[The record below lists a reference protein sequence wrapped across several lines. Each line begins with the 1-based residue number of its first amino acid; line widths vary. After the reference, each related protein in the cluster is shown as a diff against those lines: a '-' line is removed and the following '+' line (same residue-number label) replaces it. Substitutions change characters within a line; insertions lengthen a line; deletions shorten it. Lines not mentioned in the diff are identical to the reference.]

1 MTYVASRIAAAAL
14 AVLML
19 ASVASPAMAANEPI
33 TIYTDNYAA
42 DEAMS
47 RVARDL
53 IEEHFDTPV
62 ELKPV
67 SVGVSFVGT
76 ARDDR
81 AMFLAAWLP
90 ATHADYMERVKDDVV
105 NLGTIYTGAKLGW
118 VVPDYVPAD
127 QLDSIEDLKKP
138 EVAERLNHKIQ
149 GISAGAGL
157 MKLSNKVVD
166 DYALDDYRLI
176 TASGPAMTAALKRAI
191 ENEEWIVVTGWSPHW
206 KWERFDLRYI
216 EDPKGSLGGEEY
228 VDAIANP
235 TLVETEP
242 EITDFIRRM
251 TFELDQINPML
262 AEAERTSYDEAAQTF
277 IEEHPELIK
286 SWLEGD

>member
-1 MTYVASRIAAAAL
+1 MRHIALRMAAAAL
-14 AVLML
+14 ALLV
-19 ASVASPAMAANEPI
+19 VTGPAMAADEPI

-53 IEEHFDTPV
+53 IEQHFDTPV

-76 ARDDR
+76 ARDER
-81 AMFLAAWLP
+81 SMFLAAWLP
-90 ATHADYMERVKDDVV
+90 ATHGEYMARVEDDVV

-127 QLDSIEDLKKP
+127 QLGSIEDLKKP
-138 EVAERLNHKIQ
+138 EVAERLNGRIQ

-157 MKLSNKVVD
+157 MQLSNKAME

-206 KWERFDLRYI
+206 KWERFDLRYLD
-216 EDPKGSLGGEEY
+216 DPKGTLGGAEH
-228 VDAIANP
+228 VDAIASP
-235 TLVETEP
+235 ALVESEP

-262 AEAERTSYDEAAQTF
+262 AEAERTSYDEAAATF
-277 IEEHPELIK
+277 IEEHPDLIE
-286 SWLEGD
+286 SWLEGE

>member
-1 MTYVASRIAAAAL
+1 MRHIALRMAAAAL
-14 AVLML
+14 ALLV
-19 ASVASPAMAANEPI
+19 VTGPAIAADEPI

-53 IEEHFDTPV
+53 IEQHFDTPV

-76 ARDDR
+76 ARDER
-81 AMFLAAWLP
+81 SMFLAAWLP
-90 ATHADYMERVKDDVV
+90 ATHGEYMARVEDDVV

-127 QLDSIEDLKKP
+127 QLGSIEDLKKP
-138 EVAERLNHKIQ
+138 EVAERLNGRIQ

-157 MKLSNKVVD
+157 MQLSNKAVEE
-166 DYALDDYRLI
+166 YALDDYRLI
-176 TASGPAMTAALKRAI
+176 TASGPAMTAALKRAV
-191 ENEEWIVVTGWSPHW
+191 ENQEWIVVTGWSPHW
-206 KWERFDLRYI
+206 KWERFDLRYLD
-216 EDPKGSLGGEEY
+216 DPKGTLGGAEH
-228 VDAIANP
+228 VDAIASP
-235 TLVETEP
+235 ALVESEP

-262 AEAERTSYDEAAQTF
+262 AEAERTSYDEAAETF
-277 IEEHPELIK
+277 IKEHPDLIE
-286 SWLEGD
+286 SWLEGE

>member
-1 MTYVASRIAAAAL
+1 MRHIALRMAAAAL
-14 AVLML
+14 ALLV
-19 ASVASPAMAANEPI
+19 VTGPAMAADEPV

-53 IEEHFDTPV
+53 IEQHFDTPV

-76 ARDDR
+76 ARDER
-81 AMFLAAWLP
+81 SMFLAAWLP
-90 ATHADYMERVKDDVV
+90 ATHGEYMARVEDDVV

-127 QLDSIEDLKKP
+127 QLGSIEDLKNP
-138 EVAERLNHKIQ
+138 AVAERLNGRIQ

-157 MKLSNKVVD
+157 MQLSNKAVEE
-166 DYALDDYRLI
+166 YALDDYRLI

-206 KWERFDLRYI
+206 KWERFDLRYLD
-216 EDPKGSLGGEEY
+216 DPKGTLGGEEH
-228 VDAIANP
+228 VDAIASP
-235 TLVETEP
+235 ALVESEP

-262 AEAERTSYDEAAQTF
+262 AEAERTSYDEAAETF
-277 IEEHPELIK
+277 IKEHPDLIE
-286 SWLEGD
+286 SWLEGE

>member
-14 AVLML
+14 AVLTL
-19 ASVASPAMAANEPI
+19 AGPAMAADEPI

-53 IEEHFDTPV
+53 IEQHFDTPV

-76 ARDDR
+76 ARDER
-81 AMFLAAWLP
+81 SMFLAAWLP
-90 ATHADYMERVKDDVV
+90 ATHGEYMARVEDDVV

-127 QLDSIEDLKKP
+127 QLGSIEDLKKP
-138 EVAERLNHKIQ
+138 EVAERLNGRIQ

-157 MKLSNKVVD
+157 MQLSNKAVEE
-166 DYALDDYRLI
+166 YALDDYRLI

-206 KWERFDLRYI
+206 KWERFDLRYLD
-216 EDPKGSLGGEEY
+216 DPKGTLGGEEH
-228 VDAIANP
+228 VDAIASP
-235 TLVETEP
+235 ALVESEP

-262 AEAERTSYDEAAQTF
+262 AEAERTSYDEAAETF
-277 IEEHPELIK
+277 IKEHPDLIE
-286 SWLEGD
+286 SWLEGE

>member
-1 MTYVASRIAAAAL
+1 MRHIALRMAAAAL
-14 AVLML
+14 ALLV
-19 ASVASPAMAANEPI
+19 VTGPTIAADEPI

-53 IEEHFDTPV
+53 IEQHFDTPV

-76 ARDDR
+76 ARDER
-81 AMFLAAWLP
+81 SMFLAAWLP
-90 ATHADYMERVKDDVV
+90 ATHGEYMARVEDDVV

-127 QLDSIEDLKKP
+127 QLSSIEDLKKP
-138 EVAERLNHKIQ
+138 EVAERLNGRIQ

-157 MKLSNKVVD
+157 MQLSNKAVEE
-166 DYALDDYRLI
+166 YALDDYRLI

-206 KWERFDLRYI
+206 KWERFDLRYLD
-216 EDPKGSLGGEEY
+216 DPKGTLGGEEH
-228 VDAIANP
+228 VDAIASP
-235 TLVETEP
+235 ALVESEP

-262 AEAERTSYDEAAQTF
+262 AEAERTSYDEAAETF
-277 IEEHPELIK
+277 IEQHPDLIE
-286 SWLEGD
+286 SWLEGE

>member
-1 MTYVASRIAAAAL
+1 MRHIALRMAAAAL
-14 AVLML
+14 ALLVLTG
-19 ASVASPAMAANEPI
+19 PAMAADEPI

-76 ARDDR
+76 ARDER
-81 AMFLAAWLP
+81 SMFLAAWLP
-90 ATHADYMERVKDDVV
+90 ATHGDYMARVKDDVV

-138 EVAERLNHKIQ
+138 EIVERLDGRIQ

-157 MKLSNKVVD
+157 MQLSNKAME
-166 DYALDDYRLI
+166 DYALGDYRLI

-206 KWERFDLRYI
+206 KWERFDLRYLK
-216 EDPKGSLGGEEY
+216 DPKGTLGGEEH
-228 VDAIANP
+228 VDAIASP
-235 TLVETEP
+235 ALVESEP

-262 AEAERTSYDEAAQTF
+262 AEAERTSYDEAAQAF
-277 IEEHPELIK
+277 IKSHPELIQ
-286 SWLEGD
+286 SWLEDE

>member
-1 MTYVASRIAAAAL
+1 MRHIALRMAAAAL
-14 AVLML
+14 ALLV
-19 ASVASPAMAANEPI
+19 VTGPAMAADEPI

-53 IEEHFDTPV
+53 IEQHFDTPV

-76 ARDDR
+76 ARDER
-81 AMFLAAWLP
+81 SMFLAAWLP
-90 ATHADYMERVKDDVV
+90 ATHGEYMARVEDDVV

-127 QLDSIEDLKKP
+127 QLGSIEDLKKP
-138 EVAERLNHKIQ
+138 QVAERLNGRIQ

-157 MKLSNKVVD
+157 MQLSNKAVEE
-166 DYALDDYRLI
+166 YALDDYRLI

-206 KWERFDLRYI
+206 KWERFDLRYLD
-216 EDPKGSLGGEEY
+216 DPKGTLGGEEH
-228 VDAIANP
+228 VDAIASP
-235 TLVETEP
+235 ALVESEP

-262 AEAERTSYDEAAQTF
+262 AEAERTSYDEAAETF
-277 IEEHPELIK
+277 IKEHPDLIE
-286 SWLEGD
+286 SWLEGE

>member
-1 MTYVASRIAAAAL
+1 MRHIALRMAAAAL
-14 AVLML
+14 ALLV
-19 ASVASPAMAANEPI
+19 VTGPTIAADEPI

-53 IEEHFDTPV
+53 IEQHFDTPV

-76 ARDDR
+76 ARDER
-81 AMFLAAWLP
+81 SMFLAAWLP
-90 ATHADYMERVKDDVV
+90 ATHGEYMARVEDDVV

-127 QLDSIEDLKKP
+127 QLGSIEDLKKP
-138 EVAERLNHKIQ
+138 EVAERLNGRIQ

-157 MKLSNKVVD
+157 MQLSNKAVEE
-166 DYALDDYRLI
+166 YALDDYRLI
-176 TASGPAMTAALKRAI
+176 TASGPAMTAALKRAV
-191 ENEEWIVVTGWSPHW
+191 ENQEWIVVTGWSPHW
-206 KWERFDLRYI
+206 KWERFDLRYLD
-216 EDPKGSLGGEEY
+216 DPKGTLGGEEH
-228 VDAIANP
+228 VDAIASP
-235 TLVETEP
+235 ALVESEP

-262 AEAERTSYDEAAQTF
+262 AEAERTSYDEAAETF
-277 IEEHPELIK
+277 IKEHPDLIE
-286 SWLEGD
+286 SWLEGE

>member
-1 MTYVASRIAAAAL
+1 MRHIALRMAAAAL
-14 AVLML
+14 ALLV
-19 ASVASPAMAANEPI
+19 VTGPAMAADEPI

-53 IEEHFDTPV
+53 IEQHFDTPV

-76 ARDDR
+76 ARDER
-81 AMFLAAWLP
+81 SMFLAAWLP
-90 ATHADYMERVKDDVV
+90 ATHGEYMARVEDDVV

-127 QLDSIEDLKKP
+127 QLSSIEDLKKP
-138 EVAERLNHKIQ
+138 EVAERLNGRIQ

-157 MKLSNKVVD
+157 MQLSNKAME

-206 KWERFDLRYI
+206 KWERFDLRYLD
-216 EDPKGSLGGEEY
+216 DPKGTLGGEEH
-228 VDAIANP
+228 VDAIASP
-235 TLVETEP
+235 ALVESEP

-262 AEAERTSYDEAAQTF
+262 AEAERTSYDEAAETF
-277 IEEHPELIK
+277 IKEHPDLIE
-286 SWLEGD
+286 SWLEGE

>member
-1 MTYVASRIAAAAL
+1 MRHIALRMAAAAL
-14 AVLML
+14 ALLV
-19 ASVASPAMAANEPI
+19 VTGPAMAADEPI

-53 IEEHFDTPV
+53 IEQHFDTPV

-76 ARDDR
+76 ARDER
-81 AMFLAAWLP
+81 SMFLAAWLP
-90 ATHADYMERVKDDVV
+90 ATHGEYMARVEDDVV

-127 QLDSIEDLKKP
+127 QLGSIEDLKKP
-138 EVAERLNHKIQ
+138 QVAERLNGRIQ

-157 MKLSNKVVD
+157 MQLSNKAVEE
-166 DYALDDYRLI
+166 YALDDYRLI

-206 KWERFDLRYI
+206 KWERFDLRYLD
-216 EDPKGSLGGEEY
+216 DPKGTLGGAEH
-228 VDAIANP
+228 VDAAP
-235 TLVETEP
+235 
-242 EITDFIRRM
+242 
-251 TFELDQINPML
+251 Q
-262 AEAERTSYDEAAQTF
+262 S
-277 IEEHPELIK
+277 
-286 SWLEGD
+286 S